1 MSFLPYLSGAL
12 AGAVNGLFGTGGGI
26 LLVPLLLRVHK
37 LPAQKAFAT
46 SLAIILPLSAVTL
59 FVYLRQTPL
68 DWQAAI
74 PYLLGGA
81 AGGFA
86 AGKWLKRLPV
96 VWLRRLFGAL
106 LVVAGIRAG
115 LA

>member
-68 DWQAAI
+68 DWQAAF

-106 LVVAGIRAG
+106 LVVAGVRAV

>member
-1 MSFLPYLSGAL
+1 MTLLPYLSGGA
-12 AGAVNGLFGTGGGI
+12 AGVLNGLFGAGGGI

-59 FVYLRQTPL
+59 AFALARGQVDWRQ
-68 DWQAAI
+68 AF

-86 AGKWLKRLPV
+86 AGKWFKRMPV
-96 VWLRRLFGAL
+96 TWLRRLFGAL
-106 LVVAGIRAG
+106 LILSGIRAV
-115 LA
+115 LS

>member
-26 LLVPLLLRVHK
+26 LLVPLLLRAHK
-37 LPAQKAFAT
+37 LPVQKAFAT

-59 FVYLRQTPL
+59 FVYLRQTPPDL
-68 DWQAAI
+68 RAAL

-81 AGGFA
+81 AGGFL

-106 LVVAGIRAG
+106 LIVAGVRAV
-115 LA
+115 LS

>member
-46 SLAIILPLSAVTL
+46 SLAVILPLSAVTL
-59 FVYLRQTPL
+59 VVYLQQTSP
-68 DWQAAI
+68 DWQAAW

-81 AGGFA
+81 LGGVLAGRTLHKVNPA
-86 AGKWLKRLPV
+86 L
-96 VWLRRLFGAL
+96 LRKLFGLFL
-106 LVVAGIRAG
+106 LWGGVRQWM
-115 LA
+115 

>member
-26 LLVPLLLRVHK
+26 LLVPLLLRAHK
-37 LPAQKAFAT
+37 LPTQKAFAT

-68 DWQAAI
+68 DLRAAL

-81 AGGFA
+81 AGGFL
-86 AGKWLKRLPV
+86 AGKWLKHLPV

-106 LVVAGIRAG
+106 LIVAGVRAV

>member
-26 LLVPLLLRVHK
+26 LLGPMLLRVHK

-46 SLAIILPLSAVTL
+46 SLAVILPLSAVTL

-106 LVVAGIRAG
+106 LVVAGIRAV

>member
-1 MSFLPYLSGAL
+1 MSFLPYRSGAL

-26 LLVPLLLRVHK
+26 LLVPLLLRAHK

-59 FVYLRQTPL
+59 CVYLQQTPP
-68 DWQAAI
+68 DWQAAF

-81 AGGFA
+81 VGGFA

-96 VWLRRLFGAL
+96 IWLRRLFGAL
-106 LVVAGIRAG
+106 LIVAGIRAV

>member
-12 AGAVNGLFGTGGGI
+12 AGTVNGLFGTGGGI

-68 DWQAAI
+68 DWQAAL

-106 LVVAGIRAG
+106 LIVAGVRAV

>member
-26 LLVPLLLRVHK
+26 LLVPLLLQAHK

-68 DWQAAI
+68 DWPAAL

-81 AGGFA
+81 AGGFL

-106 LVVAGIRAG
+106 LVVAGIRAV

>member
-12 AGAVNGLFGTGGGI
+12 AGTVNGLFGTGGGI

-68 DWQAAI
+68 DWQSAW

-81 AGGFA
+81 AGGFL

-96 VWLRRLFGAL
+96 IWLRRLFGAL
-106 LVVAGIRAG
+106 LIVAGIRAV

>member
-37 LPAQKAFAT
+37 LPAKKAFAT
-46 SLAIILPLSAVTL
+46 SLAVILPLSAVTL
-59 FVYLRQTPL
+59 VVYLQQTSP
-68 DWQAAI
+68 DWQAAW

-96 VWLRRLFGAL
+96 LWLRRLFGVL
-106 LVVAGIRAG
+106 LVVAGVRAV

>member
-12 AGAVNGLFGTGGGI
+12 AGTVNGLFGTGGGI

-59 FVYLRQTPL
+59 FVYLGQTPL
-68 DWQAAI
+68 DWQAAF

-106 LVVAGIRAG
+106 LVVAGIRAV